1 LQLAKLDTVKAQQ
14 DIADTFRRFINNVEA
29 NASTHVRIKGLW
41 ERLFSVPPDMMMID
55 NEIFVHDFQNGFGKF
70 ILYGI
75 EFDLLVRLRV
85 HVKIK

>member
-1 LQLAKLDTVKAQQ
+1 
-14 DIADTFRRFINNVEA
+14 
-29 NASTHVRIKGLW
+29 
-41 ERLFSVPPDMMMID
+41 MMMID

-85 HVKIK
+85 HVKIKSHNVRFRVFRSHGL